1 MSINLPKEKK
11 RCECCGKIYMP
22 HSGHQKYCSIECRNK
37 ATIQNQRNNRD
48 VEECRRRASKNAK
61 EVNKRRKV
69 LVNINNEARK
79 EGLTYGQYVAR
90 HGLT

>member
-1 MSINLPKEKK
+1 MSVNLPKEKK

-22 HSGHQKYCSIECRNK
+22 HGGNQKYCSKECCDKEAKIRDDRNR
-37 ATIQNQRNNRD
+37 AQSEQNKKIR
-48 VEECRRRASKNAK
+48 EYLK
-61 EVNKRRKV
+61 ESSKRRKV
-69 LVNINNEARK
+69 LVNINEEAKK